1 MQREHKHAEHRGHTG
16 QGWSGAARQR
26 GDHPQLGDHA
36 VIDAANREVVVVTGA
51 SAGIGRATARAFG
64 ARGASVGLIARGRDG
79 LEGARREI
87 EAAGG
92 RALALPVDIA
102 DAEQVEAAADRVEAA
117 FGPIDVWINNAMVT
131 VFGPADVITA
141 PEFRRVTEVTYLGTV
156 YGTMAALRRMRARN
170 RGAIVQVGSALAYR
184 SIPLQ
189 APYCAA
195 KSAVRG
201 FTDALRCEL
210 LHDGCD
216 VHLTMVQL
224 SAFNTP
230 QFDWARN
237 RMHRE
242 PQPLPP
248 IFQPELAADAIVWAA
263 HHRRREVWVGWP
275 AVKAILGNRAM
286 PGVLDRMLA
295 RSAYDGQLSELPVRL
310 DRPDNLCHAVPG
322 DHGARGR
329 FSQRARARSWQFW
342 LTSHAAP
349 VLGASAAAVLLGA
362 VAIGLSARRFDR
374 AQRDAASRRR
384 RLAPA

>member
-1 MQREHKHAEHRGHTG
+1 M
-16 QGWSGAARQR
+16 
-26 GDHPQLGDHA
+26 DA
-36 VIDAANREVVVVTGA
+36 VSREVVVVTGA

-64 ARGASVGLIARGRDG
+64 ARGAAVGLIARGRDG
-79 LEGARREI
+79 LEGARREV

-92 RALALPVDIA
+92 RALVLPVDVA
-102 DAEQVEAAADRVEAA
+102 DAEQVEAAADQVEAT
-117 FGPIDVWINNAMVT
+117 FGPIDVWVNDAMVT
-131 VFGPADVITA
+131 VFGPVDAITA
-141 PEFRRVTEVTYLGTV
+141 AEFRRVTEVTYLGTV
-156 YGTMAALRRMRARN
+156 HGTKAALKRMRPRD

-195 KSAVRG
+195 KSAIRG
-201 FTDALRCEL
+201 FTDSLRCEL

-237 RMHRE
+237 HMERE
-242 PQPLPP
+242 PQPLQP

-275 AVKAILGNRAM
+275 AVKAILGQRVM

-295 RSAYDGQLSELPVRL
+295 HSAYGGQLSDRPVRPG
-310 DRPDNLCHAVPG
+310 RPDNLRDPVPG

-329 FSQRARARSWQFW
+329 FSARARPHSWQFW
-342 LTSHAAP
+342 ATSHAAP
-349 VLGASAAAVLLGA
+349 VLGASAAALLIGA
-362 VAIGLSARRFDR
+362 AAIGLSARRSDR
-374 AQRDAASRRR
+374 TRRVGARRRR

>member
-1 MQREHKHAEHRGHTG
+1 MDG
-16 QGWSGAARQR
+16 
-26 GDHPQLGDHA
+26 
-36 VIDAANREVVVVTGA
+36 ANREVVVVTGA
-51 SAGIGRATARAFG
+51 SAGIGRAAARAFG
-64 ARGASVGLIARGRDG
+64 ARGAAVGLIARGRDG

-92 RALALPVDIA
+92 RALVCPVDVA
-102 DAEQVEAAADRVEAA
+102 DAEQVEAAADRVEAT
-117 FGPIDVWINNAMVT
+117 FGPIDVWVNDAMVT
-131 VFGPADVITA
+131 VFGPIHAITA
-141 PEFRRVTEVTYLGTV
+141 AEFRRVTEVTYLGTV
-156 YGTMAALRRMRARN
+156 HGTLTALKRMRARN

-201 FTDALRCEL
+201 FTDSLRCEL
-210 LHDGCD
+210 LHDGCA

-237 RMHRE
+237 HMPRE

-248 IFQPELAADAIVWAA
+248 IFQPEVAAEAIVWAA

-275 AVKAILGNRAM
+275 AVKAILGQRVM

-295 RSAYDGQLSELPVRL
+295 DSAYGGQLGDVPVRPG
-310 DRPDNLCHAVPG
+310 RPDNLRDAVPG

-329 FSQRARARSWQFW
+329 FSTRARSRSWQFW
-342 LTSHAAP
+342 LTSHPAP
-349 VLGASAAAVLLGA
+349 VLGASAAAVLIGA
-362 VAIGLSARRFDR
+362 TAIGLAARQSGR
-374 AQRDAASRRR
+374 APRARPRRRR

>member
-1 MQREHKHAEHRGHTG
+1 MSKSNA
-16 QGWSGAARQR
+16 
-26 GDHPQLGDHA
+26 
-36 VIDAANREVVVVTGA
+36 EVVVVTGA
-51 SAGIGRATARAFG
+51 SAGVGRATARAFG

-79 LEGARREI
+79 LEAARREI

-92 RALALPVDIA
+92 RALVLPVDVA
-102 DAEQVEAAADRVEAA
+102 DAAQVEAAADRVEAA
-117 FGPIDVWINNAMVT
+117 FGPIDVWVNDAMLT
-131 VFGPADVITA
+131 VFGPVHAISA
-141 PEFRRVTEVTYLGTV
+141 AEFRRVTEVTYLGTV
-156 YGTMAALRRMRARN
+156 HGTMAALKRMRPRN

-189 APYCAA
+189 APYCGA
-195 KSAVRG
+195 KSAIRG

-210 LHDGCD
+210 LHDGSA

-237 RMHRE
+237 HMDRE

-248 IFQPELAADAIVWAA
+248 IFQPEVAADAIVWAA

-275 AVKAILGNRAM
+275 AVKAILGNRVM
-286 PGVLDRMLA
+286 PGVLDRMMA
-295 RSAYDGQLSELPVRL
+295 RSAYAGQLSGRPMSPG
-310 DRPDNLCHAVPG
+310 RPDNLWQAVPG

-329 FSQRARARSWQFW
+329 FSERARAHSWQFW

-349 VLGASAAAVLLGA
+349 VAGASAAALLIGA
-362 VAIGLSARRFDR
+362 LAIGMRAPQSGRAQLAARR
-374 AQRDAASRRR
+374 RRR

>member
-1 MQREHKHAEHRGHTG
+1 MNTRNA
-16 QGWSGAARQR
+16 
-26 GDHPQLGDHA
+26 
-36 VIDAANREVVVVTGA
+36 EVVVITGA

-64 ARGASVGLIARGRDG
+64 ARGASVGLIARGRDA
-79 LEGARREI
+79 LEEARREI
-87 EAAGG
+87 EAVGG
-92 RALALPVDIA
+92 RALVCPVDVA

-117 FGPIDVWINNAMVT
+117 FGPIDVWVNDAMVT
-131 VFGPADVITA
+131 VFGPVHAITA
-141 PEFRRVTEVTYLGTV
+141 AEFGRVTEVTYLGTV
-156 YGTMAALRRMRARN
+156 HGTMAALRRMRPRN

-189 APYCAA
+189 AAYCAA

-201 FTDALRCEL
+201 FTDSLRCEL

-237 RMHRE
+237 HMHRE

-248 IFQPELAADAIVWAA
+248 IFQPEVAADAIVWAA

-275 AVKAILGNRAM
+275 AVKAILGQRAI

-295 RSAYDGQLSELPVRL
+295 QSCYRGQLSERSAKPN
-310 DRPDNLCHAVPG
+310 RPDNLRQTVPG

-329 FSQRARARSWQFW
+329 FSARARPRSWQFW

-349 VLGASAAAVLLGA
+349 VLGASAAAVVIGA
-362 VAIGLSARRFDR
+362 VAIGLSARQSDR
-374 AQRDAASRRR
+374 APHAAVRRR
-384 RLAPA
+384 RLASA

>member
-1 MQREHKHAEHRGHTG
+1 MDG
-16 QGWSGAARQR
+16 
-26 GDHPQLGDHA
+26 
-36 VIDAANREVVVVTGA
+36 ANREVVVVTGA

-64 ARGASVGLIARGRDG
+64 ARGAAVGLIARGRDG

-92 RALALPVDIA
+92 RALVLPVDLA
-102 DAEQVEAAADRVEAA
+102 DFAQVEAAADRVEAT
-117 FGPIDVWINNAMVT
+117 FGPIDVWVNNAMVT
-131 VFGPADVITA
+131 VFGPVDAISA
-141 PEFRRVTEVTYLGTV
+141 AEFRRVTEVTYLGTV
-156 YGTMAALRRMRARN
+156 YGTMAALKRMRPRN

-201 FTDALRCEL
+201 FTDSLRCEL
-210 LHDGCD
+210 LHDGCA

-237 RMHRE
+237 HMDRE
-242 PQPLPP
+242 PQPLSP

-263 HHRRREVWVGWP
+263 HQRRREVWVGWP
-275 AVKAILGNRAM
+275 AVQAILGNRVM
-286 PGVLDRMLA
+286 PGVLDRRLA
-295 RSAYDGQLSELPVRL
+295 RSAYGGQLSDLPGRPE
-310 DRPDNLCHAVPG
+310 RPDNLCGPAPG

-329 FSQRARARSWQFW
+329 FSARARSHSWQFW
-342 LTSHAAP
+342 LTRHPAP

-362 VAIGLSARRFDR
+362 VAIGLSARRPDR
-374 AQRDAASRRR
+374 APRAAARRRR

>member
-1 MQREHKHAEHRGHTG
+1 MDG
-16 QGWSGAARQR
+16 
-26 GDHPQLGDHA
+26 
-36 VIDAANREVVVVTGA
+36 ANREVVVVTGA

-79 LEGARREI
+79 LQGARREI

-92 RALALPVDIA
+92 RALVVPADVA
-102 DAEQVEAAADRVEAA
+102 DAEQVEAAADQVEAA
-117 FGPIDVWINNAMVT
+117 FGPIDVWVNNAMVT
-131 VFGPADVITA
+131 VFGPVHALTA
-141 PEFRRVTEVTYLGTV
+141 AEVRRVTEVSYLGTV
-156 YGTMAALRRMRARN
+156 HGTMAALRRMRPRD
-170 RGAIVQVGSALAYR
+170 RGTIVQIGSALAYR

-210 LHDGCD
+210 LHDGCA

-230 QFDWARN
+230 QFDSARN
-237 RMHRE
+237 HMDRE

-263 HHRRREVWVGWP
+263 HQRRREVWVGWP
-275 AVKAILGNRAM
+275 AVEAILGNRVM

-295 RSAYDGQLSELPVRL
+295 DTAYEGQLSDQPL
-310 DRPDNLCHAVPG
+310 RPHRGDNLYQALPG

-329 FSQRARARSWQFW
+329 FSERARAHSWQFR
-342 LTSHAAP
+342 LSRHAAP

-362 VAIGLSARRFDR
+362 VAIGLSARRRDR
-374 AQRDAASRRR
+374 AQQAAGRSRR

>member
-1 MQREHKHAEHRGHTG
+1 M
-16 QGWSGAARQR
+16 
-26 GDHPQLGDHA
+26 
-36 VIDAANREVVVVTGA
+36 DAANRQVVVVTGA
-51 SAGIGRATARAFG
+51 SAGIGRATARSFG
-64 ARGASVGLIARGRDG
+64 ARGAAVGLIARGRDG

-92 RALALPVDIA
+92 RALVLPADVA
-102 DAEQVEAAADRVEAA
+102 DAEQVEAAADRIEAA
-117 FGPIDVWINNAMVT
+117 FGPIDVWVNDAMVT
-131 VFGPADVITA
+131 VFGPVDAVTA
-141 PEFRRVTEVTYLGTV
+141 AEFKHVTEVTYLGTV
-156 YGTMAALRRMRARN
+156 HGTMAALKRMRPRN

-195 KSAVRG
+195 KSAIRG
-201 FTDALRCEL
+201 FTDSLRCEL

-237 RMHRE
+237 HMDRE

-248 IFQPELAADAIVWAA
+248 IFQPEVAADAIVWAA

-275 AVKAILGNRAM
+275 AVKAILGNRVA
-286 PGVLDRMLA
+286 PGLLDRMMA
-295 RSAYDGQLSELPVRL
+295 RSGWGGQLSERPVRSS
-310 DRPDNLCHAVPG
+310 RPDNLRYPVPG

-329 FSQRARARSWQFW
+329 FSACARPHSWQFW

-349 VLGASAAAVLLGA
+349 VLGASAAAVLIGA
-362 VAIGLSARRFDR
+362 VALGLTTRRSDRARRSG
-374 AQRDAASRRR
+374 AR

>member
-1 MQREHKHAEHRGHTG
+1 MNE
-16 QGWSGAARQR
+16 
-26 GDHPQLGDHA
+26 
-36 VIDAANREVVVVTGA
+36 ANREVVVVTGA
-51 SAGIGRATARAFG
+51 SAGIGRTTARAFG
-64 ARGASVGLIARGRDG
+64 ARGAAVGLIARGRDG
-79 LEGARREI
+79 LEAARREI

-92 RALALPVDIA
+92 RALVCPVDVA

-117 FGPIDVWINNAMVT
+117 FGPIDVWVNDAMLT
-131 VFGPADVITA
+131 VFGPIDAITA
-141 PEFRRVTEVTYLGTV
+141 AEFRRVTEVTYLGTV
-156 YGTMAALRRMRARN
+156 YGTMAALKRMRARN

-189 APYCAA
+189 AAYCGA

-201 FTDALRCEL
+201 FTDSLRCEL
-210 LHDGCD
+210 LHDGSD

-237 RMHRE
+237 HMERE

-248 IFQPELAADAIVWAA
+248 IFRPEVAADAIVWAA

-275 AVKAILGNRAM
+275 AVKAILGQRVM

-295 RSAYDGQLSELPVRL
+295 HSAYGGQLSDVPVRQG
-310 DRPDNLCHAVPG
+310 RPDNLRHAVPG

-329 FSQRARARSWQFW
+329 FSERARSRSWQFW
-342 LTSHAAP
+342 LTSHPAP
-349 VLGASAAAVLLGA
+349 VLGASAAALLIGA
-362 VAIGLSARRFDR
+362 VAIGATARRSDR
-374 AQRDAASRRR
+374 AQRAAARRRR